1 MIKEILWWQTE
12 WNILQISQET
22 PDWTDCLA
30 LEQLSLMVGR
40 ITSLQK
46 EKIASRIRQHIL
58 IEIKQ
63 LCHKKAHI
71 FAPGAISLSKMTTT
85 PYSQYGAK
93 TICPPLAC
101 CLLHLHLGPCH
112 SAQYHEL
119 HQFCC
124 NLGNKSRKPLYVP
137 LLTLQLSQM
146 ASENNGMYDSEM
158 DVHTSKREW
167 RSSSSLTASAICLVL
182 STVLSRPSKS
192 SSCSVLPKQLL
203 GHKSFKLFYFS
214 ITLWHFQST
223 LEQGNTIWKQAP
235 KFHNNFCLKSHN
247 FTTSIMETAQK
258 HENSRSTTK
267 VLPSEE
273 YHHVTVFETTQ
284 SCRH

>member
-1 MIKEILWWQTE
+1 
-12 WNILQISQET
+12 
-22 PDWTDCLA
+22 
-30 LEQLSLMVGR
+30 
-40 ITSLQK
+40 
-46 EKIASRIRQHIL
+46 
-58 IEIKQ
+58 
-63 LCHKKAHI
+63 
-71 FAPGAISLSKMTTT
+71 
-85 PYSQYGAK
+85 
-93 TICPPLAC
+93 
-101 CLLHLHLGPCH
+101 
-112 SAQYHEL
+112 
-119 HQFCC
+119 
-124 NLGNKSRKPLYVP
+124 
-137 LLTLQLSQM
+137 M
-146 ASENNGMYDSEM
+146 ASEKNGMYDSEM